1 MHGGTIVETLV
12 HRCLMLPIWEK
23 RGLMKIQTALEVAKD
38 CGLETV
44 GEAIFNIKLH
54 AVNLFS
60 YSDIQKELAELENTW
75 EWTKSHRK
83 THDGKTIN
91 EDTPVNLILE
101 NHIAEDLS
109 DYETNI

>member
-1 MHGGTIVETLV
+1 
-12 HRCLMLPIWEK
+12 
-23 RGLMKIQTALEVAKD
+23 MKLQTAIEIAKN
-38 CGLETV
+38 CGLETA

-75 EWTKSHRK
+75 EWTKSHRR
-83 THDGKTIN
+83 TPDGKTPDGKAIN

-101 NHIAEDLS
+101 YHIAEDK
-109 DYETNI
+109 